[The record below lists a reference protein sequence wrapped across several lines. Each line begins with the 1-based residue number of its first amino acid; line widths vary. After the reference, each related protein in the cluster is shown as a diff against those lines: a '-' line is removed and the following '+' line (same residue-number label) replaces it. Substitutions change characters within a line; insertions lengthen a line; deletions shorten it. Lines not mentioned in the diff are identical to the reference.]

1 LRTALANRSEEQL
14 APVLEWVLKYI
25 NHPRLMTLTSDVLL
39 VVLDLYSYRMGD
51 WTENAAGDEGRRIC
65 ALVERIGKRVRRG
78 CELAQQAESVVGVLE
93 LLSEG

>member
-1 LRTALANRSEEQL
+1 M
-14 APVLEWVLKYI
+14 KYI

-39 VVLDLYSYRMGD
+39 VVLDLYSHRMGD
-51 WTENAAGDEGRRIC
+51 WAEDAAGDEGRRVS

-78 CELAQQAESVVGVLE
+78 CELAQQAEGVVGVLE